1 MPEDELG
8 DDDEVNSFELNGA
21 HASTPLRPN
30 QVPNRASA
38 ASDMFLSPVT
48 KLSNLHL
55 GASSPK
61 SFEPLDEESC
71 LEAEQTIL
79 SDGSVDFISEHDV
92 KVTLPPV
99 YLNSKKRGIDN
110 SLDMV
115 VTPCAPHDSSKNVLT
130 VSADPMSICGSN
142 SSKLSFSN
150 SDSTPCPPQPRKRL
164 KFKQVTPSGTPL
176 NVGGKRKNLLNFS
189 NSTRVSASILTQ
201 LNTVRHDDF
210 AEDDDSPPPTEPMSA
225 WTGTSTADTTASS
238 VRQPTTPISQSTPA
252 NSRAPTPPQPLSL
265 PLPPN
270 VTPGPKAPPVAEE
283 YGEPINGY
291 KFVRLSAEPRSLHPY
306 YSYKTPENTHS
317 YNEVPRVRSD
327 ACASR
332 YEIVGEFPVTS
343 AGLMDENDED
353 LHIGDKRINDPYLN
367 PRDTVK
373 SHWGPAEA
381 EQERR
386 QRVARDYLM
395 SANAADLPLLKLYE
409 GERAA
414 MDKQTILSLINDNS
428 SVLEFYQFISTN
440 ALDTIKRDR
449 IRWHPD
455 KWHARGKDG
464 DKEIVDNLSQVLN
477 ALVERLLR

>member
-1 MPEDELG
+1 MPEDESG
-8 DDDEVNSFELNGA
+8 DEDDANSFEFDGA
-21 HASTPLRPN
+21 HASTPLRLNPM
-30 QVPNRASA
+30 PNRASA
-38 ASDMFLSPVT
+38 APDIFSSPVT

-55 GASSPK
+55 EASSPK

-79 SDGSVDFISEHDV
+79 SDGSVDFINEHDAE
-92 KVTLPPV
+92 VTLPPV
-99 YLNSKKRGIDN
+99 YLNSKKRGIDH
-110 SLDMV
+110 SLDMII
-115 VTPCAPHDSSKNVLT
+115 TPCAPHDSSKRVPT
-130 VSADPMSICGSN
+130 ASADLMSICGSN

-164 KFKQVTPSGTPL
+164 KFKSVTPSGTPS
-176 NVGGKRKNLLNFS
+176 NVGGTRKKLLNLGS
-189 NSTRVSASILTQ
+189 STRVSASILTQ

-225 WTGTSTADTTASS
+225 WTGTLTADTTAN
-238 VRQPTTPISQSTPA
+238 TPISQSTPA
-252 NSRAPTPPQPLSL
+252 NSRAPTPPQLSSS
-265 PLPPN
+265 PSPPK

-283 YGEPINGY
+283 FGEPINGY
-291 KFVRLSAEPRSLHPY
+291 KFVRLAAEPRSSQPY
-306 YSYKTPENTHS
+306 YSYKTPESTHS
-317 YNEVPRVRSD
+317 RNEVPLVRNG
-327 ACASR
+327 AGASR

-353 LHIGDKRINDPYLN
+353 LHIGDRRINDPYLN
-367 PRDTVK
+367 PRDAPK
-373 SHWGPAEA
+373 SQRSAAEA

-386 QRVARDYLM
+386 QRVTREYL
-395 SANAADLPLLKLYE
+395 SSTNAADLPLLKLYE
-409 GERAA
+409 GTRDA

-455 KWHARGKDG
+455 KWRARGTDS

-477 ALVERLLR
+477 ALVERLSW